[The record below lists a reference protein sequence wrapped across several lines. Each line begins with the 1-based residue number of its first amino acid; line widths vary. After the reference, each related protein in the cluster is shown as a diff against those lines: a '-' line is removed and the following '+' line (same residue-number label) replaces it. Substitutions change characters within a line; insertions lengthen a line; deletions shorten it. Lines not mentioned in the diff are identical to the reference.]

1 MSDQAKAA
9 FILISW
15 NNEKL
20 LADCLSSISAQS
32 YKNHKTILVDNGSAD
47 NSVRFAKQTMPEI
60 TVIET
65 AVNNGFAKG
74 NNIGIEAA
82 LQDESVKFVALVNTD
97 ARLEPNW
104 LETIINFSENK
115 PQAACLQGTTLDYY
129 DKRLIDSTHLYVNHN
144 GQAAQGHWK
153 EHYYSDLGPKKV
165 FGVNA
170 AACVVTRKFIE
181 AQPYQQFFDESMF
194 MYLEDV
200 DVAARATIM
209 GWDNYLVPGA
219 KAYHMGSA
227 SSGGDAGFSGFG
239 LYMTFR
245 NNLGMLIKN
254 FPWRIVF
261 RIVIKF
267 PIADYR
273 TVRHLLK
280 AGYKD
285 EAKKVM
291 KGRAVSFVRVPLYL
305 WQRRKLISK
314 RAIDKDY
321 LWFMMLKGY

>member
-1 MSDQAKAA
+1 
-9 FILISW
+9 
-15 NNEKL
+15 
-20 LADCLSSISAQS
+20 
-32 YKNHKTILVDNGSAD
+32 
-47 NSVRFAKQTMPEI
+47 
-60 TVIET
+60 
-65 AVNNGFAKG
+65 
-74 NNIGIEAA
+74 
-82 LQDESVKFVALVNTD
+82 
-97 ARLEPNW
+97 
-104 LETIINFSENK
+104 
-115 PQAACLQGTTLDYY
+115 
-129 DKRLIDSTHLYVNHN
+129 
-144 GQAAQGHWK
+144 
-153 EHYYSDLGPKKV
+153 
-165 FGVNA
+165 
-170 AACVVTRKFIE
+170 
-181 AQPYQQFFDESMF
+181 MF